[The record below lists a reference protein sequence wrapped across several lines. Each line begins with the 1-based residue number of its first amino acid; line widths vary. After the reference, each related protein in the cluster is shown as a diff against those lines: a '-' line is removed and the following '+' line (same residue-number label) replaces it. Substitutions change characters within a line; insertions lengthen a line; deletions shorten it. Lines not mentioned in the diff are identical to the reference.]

1 MKGTA
6 ILSLPCHDMTERKQ
20 YEQKLRKARDMLEHR
35 VDERTEDLSRANA
48 RLLTEMEQH
57 KNTQNELIQAAKLA
71 VLGQMS
77 AGINHEL
84 NQPLTAIRSYADNA
98 RSFLEMDKP
107 EPAKDNLSEIGLLTE
122 RMAKIIG
129 PAEGIFPENHRA
141 VIADQPAGCQR
152 RGDGDHVRAAGQGKG
167 GYCLA
172 AGCCRCLHAGGYA
185 PAGTGAGQP
194 DQ

>member
-1 MKGTA
+1 MQGKYFSHLLAQQDRAVCWQHITTSTDDDTELMIEALGCRADESQIPVELVIGRMTREGDRYF
-6 ILSLPCHDMTERKQ
+6 IVTVHDMTERKQ

-129 PAEGIFPENHRA
+129 PL
-141 VIADQPAGCQR
+141 
-152 RGDGDHVRAAGQGKG
+152 KG
-167 GYCLA
+167 VL
-172 AGCCRCLHAGGYA
+172 
-185 PAGTGAGQP
+185 P
-194 DQ
+194 